1 MLEAL
6 ALELDLA
13 MTRAQEL
20 DRALSRTIE
29 RIPAD
34 QRDDL
39 IDSFH
44 AIDMLSQQLSGLS
57 GFTRSMREN
66 LHSGS
71 RVCVSDALESM
82 TLGELSTRIRENLG
96 FAAEQKIPQAAS
108 GDVDFF

>member
-1 MLEAL
+1 MV
-6 ALELDLA
+6 
-13 MTRAQEL
+13 RAQEL

-44 AIDMLSQQLSGLS
+44 TIDMLSQQLGGLS
-57 GFTRSMREN
+57 GFTRALREN

-71 RVCVSDALESM
+71 RVCVGAALEGV
-82 TLGELSTRIRENLG
+82 TLGELAGRIRSTLG
-96 FAAEQKIPQAAS
+96 YEADDKVPETAS
-108 GDVDFF
+108 GDVDLF

>member
-1 MLEAL
+1 MLEVL

-13 MTRAQEL
+13 MVRAQEL
-20 DRALSRTIE
+20 DQALSRTIE

-39 IDSFH
+39 LDSFH
-44 AIDMLSQQLSGLS
+44 AIDMLSQQISGLS

-71 RVCVSDALESM
+71 RVCVAAALDGIP
-82 TLGELSTRIRENLG
+82 LGELAQRIRDGLG
-96 FAAEQKIPQAAS
+96 YGAEESEPQTVS
-108 GDVDFF
+108 GDLDLF